1 MSNQLK
7 VTTPEQLKTFAEGEL
22 VELPAF
28 VEGQRLVVR
37 MRRPSMMVLMK
48 SGRIPNSLL
57 STANSLFT
65 GNTSKSD
72 ILENPEYFK
81 DTLDIMD
88 ILAEAA
94 LLEPTFKDFKDAGLG
109 LTDEQYM
116 AIFNYTQK
124 GIQALQ
130 PFRGE

>member
-7 VTTPEQLKTFAEGEL
+7 ITTPDELRTFAEGEV

-48 SGRIPNSLL
+48 SGKIPNTLL
-57 STANSLFT
+57 STANSIFANSAT
-65 GNTSKSD
+65 KQD
-72 ILENPEYFK
+72 ILENHEFFK
-81 DTLDIMD
+81 EMLEIMD
-88 ILAEAA
+88 IIAEAS
-94 LLEPTFKDFKDAGLG
+94 LLEPTLKDFKDAGLEF
-109 LTDEQYM
+109 TDEQYM

-124 GIQALQ
+124 GIQALES
-130 PFRGE
+130 FRIE